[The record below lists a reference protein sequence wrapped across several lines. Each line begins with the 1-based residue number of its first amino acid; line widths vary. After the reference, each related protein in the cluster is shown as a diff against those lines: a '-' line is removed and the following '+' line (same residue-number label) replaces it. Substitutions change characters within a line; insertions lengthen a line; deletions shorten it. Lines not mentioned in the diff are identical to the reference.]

1 MRDTSFDAD
10 TIRIFLHVLA
20 VTIWVGGQVVMLS
33 LLPVLRKAEVEGLT
47 ARAAQ
52 AFQRVAWPAFGL
64 AFVTGI
70 WNIIAV
76 DMSDTTTAYSV
87 VFGIKF
93 LLVVLSGIA
102 AYAHA
107 KSDKAAIK
115 GMMGAIGFVSALG
128 AMILGYALN

>member
-1 MRDTSFDAD
+1 MRDASFDID
-10 TIRIFLHVLA
+10 SIRILLHVLG
-20 VTIWVGGQVVMLS
+20 VTVWVGGQIVMLS
-33 LLPVLRKAEVEGLT
+33 LLPILRGAGVDELP
-47 ARAAQ
+47 ARAARG
-52 AFQRVAWPAFGL
+52 FQRVAWPAFGL

-76 DMSDTTTAYSV
+76 DMGDTTTAYSV

-107 KSDKAAIK
+107 VSDRAAIK
-115 GMMGAIGFVSALG
+115 GMMGAVAFASALG

>member
-1 MRDTSFDAD
+1 MRDASFDVN
-10 TIRIFLHVLA
+10 TIRVFLHVLG
-20 VTIWVGGQVVMLS
+20 VTIWVGGQIVMLS
-33 LLPVLRKAEVEGLT
+33 LLPVLRKAEVEGLP

-64 AFVTGI
+64 AFFTGI
-70 WNIIAV
+70 WNIFEV
-76 DMSDTTTAYSV
+76 DMGDTTTAYSV

-107 KSDKAAIK
+107 QAERAAMK
-115 GMMGAIGFVSALG
+115 GMMGGIAFAAAIG
-128 AMILGYALN
+128 AMILGYSLN